1 MGGFKGCVNMTIV
14 RWDPLRNVANLQDRI
29 NRMFNEAF
37 TTSKGFEDEVS
48 MSSRRPAVDIFDT
61 ENAILIKAELP
72 GIKKDDVFV
81 DVKDNVLT
89 IKGKRSFDKEIK
101 EENYCRKE
109 RSFGKFQRS
118 FTLPEAIDP
127 ATIKA
132 NFKNGV
138 LEIKVPKS
146 EGKMPKQIS
155 INVE

>member
-72 GIKKDDVFV
+72 GIKKDDVSV
-81 DVKDNVLT
+81 DVKNNVLT
-89 IKGKRSFDKEIK
+89 IKGARSFDKEIK
-101 EENYCRKE
+101 EENYYRKE
-109 RSFGKFQRS
+109 RSSGKFQRS

-127 ATIKA
+127 AAIKA

-138 LEIKVPKS
+138 LEIKVPKP